1 MKDSLIEIFCRERI
15 DTILQDTM
23 NSSER
28 YRKVDDEAE
37 KILKHVESVVSDD
50 QKLMIDD
57 MVSAANARG
66 GEYGDGAYHLGFYDG
81 IRLMVEIYGIVHFA
95 K

>member
-15 DTILQDTM
+15 DTVLQDTM

-37 KILKHVESVVSDD
+37 QILKYVESVVSDD

-81 IRLMVEIYGIVHFA
+81 IRLMAEIYEIVNFV